1 MSSSAVTLLL
11 ERVRKGDA
19 SAEGE
24 LMSVVYDELRHMA
37 AARLAGQSDGRL
49 LQPTE
54 LVNEA
59 YLKLASPTEP
69 WEGRAHFFGAAA
81 RAMRH
86 IIVDQIRR
94 QTRLRRNDD
103 RRSQPLDTQ
112 FAEPDA
118 ADADQV
124 LDIEALLVQ
133 LETDQPRAARVV
145 DLRFFV
151 GLSEED
157 TAEALGL
164 SARTVYRDWSYAKA
178 WLRRELADPR
188 LLDRRKP

>member
-37 AARLAGQSDGRL
+37 AARLAGQADDRL

-59 YLKLASPTEP
+59 YLKLASPAEP

-94 QTRLRRNDD
+94 QTRLRRNADG
-103 RRSQPLDTQ
+103 RAQPLDTQ
-112 FAEPDA
+112 FEEPKS

-145 DLRFFV
+145 RRCGSV
-151 GLSEED
+151 RGYPSSE
-157 TAEALGL
+157 
-164 SARTVYRDWSYAKA
+164 DW
-178 WLRRELADPR
+178 
-188 LLDRRKP
+188 

>member
-11 ERVRKGDA
+11 DRMRQGE
-19 SAEGE
+19 EGVESE
-24 LMSVVYDELRHMA
+24 LMAVVYDELRRMA
-37 AARLAGQSDGRL
+37 ADRIGIQPRGEL

-59 YLKLASPTEP
+59 YLKLASPTEA

-86 IIVDQIRR
+86 ILVDQIRR
-94 QTRLRRNDD
+94 QSRLRRGAG
-103 RRSQPLDTQ
+103 RQAQPLDTQ
-112 FAEPDA
+112 FAEPQA

-124 LDIEALLVQ
+124 LDIEELLVR
-133 LETDQPRAARVV
+133 LEASQPRAARIV

-151 GLSEED
+151 GLSEDD
-157 TAEALGL
+157 TAQALGL
-164 SARTVYRDWSYAKA
+164 SARTVYRDWAYAKA

-188 LLDRRKP
+188 VLDDERP